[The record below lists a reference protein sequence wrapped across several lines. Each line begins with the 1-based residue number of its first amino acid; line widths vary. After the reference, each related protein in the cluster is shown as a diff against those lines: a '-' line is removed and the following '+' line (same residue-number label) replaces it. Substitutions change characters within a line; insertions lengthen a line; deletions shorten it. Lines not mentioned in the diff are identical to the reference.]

1 MPLRRAGAVAAGG
14 GLVTGLSLVD
24 WPVLLALFAVSAM
37 AVGAICWVVND
48 RDRPKRLAL
57 LIRSWRGQP
66 PPARSGA
73 RPVAGRPSPARS
85 RTGAPVVTAA
95 RAADGQ

>member
-37 AVGAICWVVND
+37 AVGAICWVLSD
-48 RDRPKRLAL
+48 QDRPKRLAL

-66 PPARSGA
+66 RPAAPAPRAVA
-73 RPVAGRPSPARS
+73 RRPSAPRS
-85 RTGAPVVTAA
+85 RAAA
-95 RAADGQ
+95 RAARSSAGR